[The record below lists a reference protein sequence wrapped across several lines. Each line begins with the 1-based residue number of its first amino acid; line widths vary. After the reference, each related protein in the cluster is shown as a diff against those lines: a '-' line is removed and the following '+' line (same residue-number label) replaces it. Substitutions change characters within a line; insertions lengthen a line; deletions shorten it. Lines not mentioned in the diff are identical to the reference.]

1 MTQVYADGFR
11 HKKYTVRFISFRAM
25 IRFCF
30 SAPLQCESNN
40 QDVIIGKK
48 MNVIHEQLMPYFC

>member
-1 MTQVYADGFR
+1 
-11 HKKYTVRFISFRAM
+11 M